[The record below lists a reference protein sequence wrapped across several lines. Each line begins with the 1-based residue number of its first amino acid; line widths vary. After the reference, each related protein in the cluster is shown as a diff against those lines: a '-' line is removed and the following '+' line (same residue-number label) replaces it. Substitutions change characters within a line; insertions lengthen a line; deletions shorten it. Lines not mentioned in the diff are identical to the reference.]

1 MPTFTT
7 RSPLAV
13 SLAASLAAAM
23 TTGCTPRSS
32 LGPPGGPD
40 AEFSGRAIDQPGPFA
55 PVSLRIHPLTHIA
68 TLPDQ
73 GAVIVC
79 HLEFKDR
86 WHHTVKAAGPLE
98 IQLYRPVG
106 GLRADV
112 DRQDLRWPLQLDDLE
127 RNADWFDPVT
137 RTYRIQLEAPP
148 GVIPPEGA
156 RDATLR
162 LRAVFIARAPDGAE
176 VALRDDFV
184 IQR

>member
-1 MPTFTT
+1 MPLPRCSAALRPTL
-7 RSPLAV
+7 SVLLAV
-13 SLAASLAAAM
+13 SAA
-23 TTGCTPRSS
+23 GCTARSTIPS
-32 LGPPGGPD
+32 STPADGD
-40 AEFSGRAIDQPGPFA
+40 FSGRAIDSPGPFA
-55 PVSLRIHPLTHIA
+55 PVSLRVHPLTHVT
-68 TLPDQ
+68 TLAD
-73 GAVIVC
+73 GSAAIVC

-112 DRQDLRWPLQLDDLE
+112 DRQDLRWPLELDDLE

-148 GVIPPEGA
+148 GMIPPEGSN
-156 RDATLR
+156 DATLR
-162 LRAVFIARAPDGAE
+162 LRAVFITRGPDGVE
-176 VALRDDFV
+176 TILRDDFV